1 MWLIGQTDRLA
12 ENSQFLEKAAR
23 LTIFFSQILEIDFSI
38 KKPTDFMILGK
49 PVGTGLLPF
58 WFLNHKIR

>member
-12 ENSQFLEKAAR
+12 ENSQFLEKTAR

-38 KKPTDFMILGK
+38 KNRLIS
-49 PVGTGLLPF
+49 
-58 WFLNHKIR
+58 